1 MLPKH
6 IDRPTR
12 ISYFRSQV
20 VLTRFFSKQGV
31 KFNFL
36 RQNKYAKSRPIINY
50 KRHNVVNTHTS
61 SLQIMLQSP
70 QKNTT
75 RSLPTSFRTLVR
87 RYFKFSRFSLFIY
100 TLMIKSLISK
110 LHYSHSVFLSFWP
123 SKLVVFTSF
132 GIKTPVRIFISKVR

>member
-70 QKNTT
+70 QKNNT

-87 RYFKFSRFSLFIY
+87 RYIDIHTTNCLNATSRLRRRLTI
-100 TLMIKSLISK
+100 TPER
-110 LHYSHSVFLSFWP
+110 V
-123 SKLVVFTSF
+123 TNATQ
-132 GIKTPVRIFISKVR
+132 KTDDE

>member
-70 QKNTT
+70 QKNNT

-87 RYFKFSRFSLFIY
+87 RYLRK
-100 TLMIKSLISK
+100 MSLIILQNFLDKTLKSDILVRENTYPRH
-110 LHYSHSVFLSFWP
+110 LHKDLSVVINWTLQGNAYFC
-123 SKLVVFTSF
+123 
-132 GIKTPVRIFISKVR
+132 